1 MAPQYLAPAFARND
15 RRPIPN
21 AEYPNPWVIGIG
33 FWRRLMPQADL
44 VLLHAPSVYDFR
56 KESILYGPV
65 SDLVP
70 STPVFEMYPIG
81 LTTIAE
87 YLERHGLRVRI
98 VNLAVR
104 MLGSDRFD
112 PKKMIQKLK
121 PAAFGI
127 DLHWMP
133 HAHGAIEVAR
143 LCKVLHPDVPVMFG
157 GFSSTY
163 FHQELIRRPEVD
175 FVLRGDSTEEP
186 VLQLM
191 RHLTTRGSPGVR
203 AEWAGGPD
211 APPLAEIPNL
221 TWREPD
227 GTVHVNAL
235 TYSPENLDHVLI
247 DYSYVVKAVARY
259 RDLASFVPFKGWL
272 GYPITA
278 ALSVRGCTHNCKTCG
293 GSATSF
299 AALHN
304 RRRPA
309 YRAPEVLAQDIRN
322 IARFSRGPAFILGD
336 IRQPGQEYADRF
348 LRAIQGYEGPVIVE
362 LFDPAGREFI
372 QRVARAMP
380 NWTLE
385 ISLES
390 HSEEVRAAFGRP
402 YKNADVEDTMRY
414 ALEAGVKRL
423 DVFFMIGLPK
433 QDVQSVLDTVDYCEV
448 LMRDLPGTSR
458 SNNGPDRRLF
468 PFISPLAP
476 FLDPGSPVF
485 ENPERYGY
493 RFFARTL
500 EEHRQALVQPSWKYV
515 LNYETQWMNRDQIVD
530 STYEAGLRLN
540 RLKAAHGLV
549 DPAQAQ
555 RTEARILKARRLIAQ
570 VDDIMSIEDA
580 ELRARLLR
588 AIKPQVDQANLS
600 TVCDKAELTVP
611 MRGLKLNVPR
621 AAGILVEQMVK
632 QFLHRTETLPSK
644 SPAEPAGSDGMSH

>member
-1 MAPQYLAPAFARND
+1 
-15 RRPIPN
+15 
-21 AEYPNPWVIGIG
+21 
-33 FWRRLMPQADL
+33 MPRADL

-87 YLERHGLRVRI
+87 FLERHGFRVRI

-104 MLGSDRFD
+104 MLNSERFD
-112 PKKMIQKLK
+112 AEELISKLQ

-133 HAHGAIEVAR
+133 HAQGAIEVAR
-143 LCKVLHPDVPVMFG
+143 LCKKHHPDIPVMFG

-163 FHQELIRRPEVD
+163 YHEELVQRPEVD
-175 FVLRGDSTEEP
+175 FVVRGDSTEVP

-191 RHLTTRGSPGVR
+191 RHLVGHS
-203 AEWAGGPD
+203 D
-211 APPLAEIPNL
+211 ALALAEIPNL
-221 TWREPD
+221 TWSEPD
-227 GTVHVNAL
+227 GAVRVNEIA
-235 TYSPENLDHVLI
+235 YSPSDLDHVLI

-278 ALSVRGCTHNCKTCG
+278 ALSVRGCTHNCRTCG
-293 GSATSF
+293 GSATAF
-299 AALHN
+299 ASLHN

-309 YRAPEVLAQDIRN
+309 YRAPEDLAQDIRN
-322 IARFSRGPAFILGD
+322 IARFSKGPVFILGD
-336 IRQPGQEYADRF
+336 IRQAGEEYADRF
-348 LRAIQGYEGPVIVE
+348 LRAIHGYQGPVIVE
-362 LFDPAGREFI
+362 LFDDADRDFVR
-372 QRVARAMP
+372 RVGKAMP

-385 ISLES
+385 ISLET

-402 YKNADVEDTMRY
+402 YKNTPIEDTMRY
-414 ALEAGVKRL
+414 ALEAGVQRL
-423 DVFFMIGLPK
+423 DLFFMIGLPK
-433 QDVQSVLDTVDYCEV
+433 QDYQSVMDTVNYCQY
-448 LMRDLPGTSR
+448 LMSDLDH
-458 SNNGPDRRLF
+458 GPNRRLI

-515 LNYETQWMNRDQIVD
+515 LNYETDWMNRDQIVD

-540 RLKAAHGLV
+540 RLKAQYGLV
-549 DPAQAQ
+549 DAAQAE
-555 RTEARILKARRLIAQ
+555 RTEKRILRARRLIAQ
-570 VDDIMSIEDA
+570 VDDIVSIQDPERQA
-580 ELRARLLR
+580 KLLR
-588 AIKPQVDQANLS
+588 AIKPQVDDANLS
-600 TVCDKAELTVP
+600 TVCDKAELNVP
-611 MRGLKLNVPR
+611 LRGIKLNLPR
-621 AAGILVEQMVK
+621 AAGFFAGQTIK
-632 QFLHRTETLPSK
+632 RFLPRLKRDVVTS
-644 SPAEPAGSDGMSH
+644 

>member
-1 MAPQYLAPAFARND
+1 
-15 RRPIPN
+15 
-21 AEYPNPWVIGIG
+21 
-33 FWRRLMPQADL
+33 MPQADL

-56 KESILYGPV
+56 KKSILYGPV

-87 YLERHGLRVRI
+87 YLERHGFRVRI

-104 MLGSDRFD
+104 MLGSEQFD
-112 PKKMIQKLK
+112 PEKLIRK
-121 PAAFGI
+121 LRPIAFGI

-143 LCKVLHPDVPVMFG
+143 LCKKHHPDVPVMFG

-163 FHQELIRRPEVD
+163 YHDELIRRPEVD
-175 FVLRGDSTEEP
+175 FVVRGDSTELP

-191 RHLTTRGSPGVR
+191 QHL
-203 AEWAGGPD
+203 ANHPD
-211 APPLAEIPNL
+211 APSLAEIPNL
-221 TWREPD
+221 TWAEPG
-227 GTVHVNAL
+227 GTAHANEI
-235 TYSPENLDHVLI
+235 TYSPSDLDHVLI

-278 ALSVRGCTHNCKTCG
+278 VLSVRGCSRNCRTCG
-293 GSATSF
+293 GSATAF

-304 RRRPA
+304 RHRPA
-309 YRAPEVLAQDIRN
+309 YRAPEDLAQDIRN
-322 IARFSRGPAFILGD
+322 ISRFSKGPVFILGD
-336 IRQPGQEYADRF
+336 IRQAGEEYTDRF
-348 LRAIQGYEGPVIVE
+348 LRSIHGYQGPVIVE
-362 LFDPAGREFI
+362 LFDAADRDFVR
-372 QRVARAMP
+372 RVAAAMP

-385 ISLES
+385 ISLET

-402 YKNADVEDTMRY
+402 YKNGPIEDTMRY
-414 ALEAGVKRL
+414 ALDAGVRRL
-423 DVFFMIGLPK
+423 DIFFMIGLPK
-433 QDVQSVLDTVDYCEV
+433 QDYQSVMDTVDYCEY
-448 LMRDLPGTSR
+448 LIRDLDR
-458 SNNGPDRRLF
+458 GPKRRLI

-493 RFFARTL
+493 RLFARSL

-515 LNYETQWMNRDQIVD
+515 LNYETLWMNRDQIVD

-540 RLKAAHGLV
+540 RLKAHFGLV
-549 DPAQAQ
+549 DEVQAE

-570 VDDIMSIEDA
+570 VDDIMNIKDA
-580 ELRARLLR
+580 ERRAKLLR
-588 AIKPQVDQANLS
+588 AIKPQVDDANLS
-600 TVCDKAELTVP
+600 TVCDKTE
-611 MRGLKLNVPR
+611 LNVPLTGIKLNLPR
-621 AAGILVEQMVK
+621 AACFFVQQVVK
-632 QFLHRTETLPSK
+632 RLLPQTQRDVVTS
-644 SPAEPAGSDGMSH
+644 

>member
-1 MAPQYLAPAFARND
+1 
-15 RRPIPN
+15 
-21 AEYPNPWVIGIG
+21 
-33 FWRRLMPQADL
+33 MPRADL

-56 KESILYGPV
+56 KKSILYGPV

-87 YLERHGLRVRI
+87 YLERHGFRVRI

-104 MLGSDRFD
+104 MLNSDRFD
-112 PKKMIQKLK
+112 PEKLIQKLQ

-143 LCKVLHPDVPVMFG
+143 LCKKHHPDIPVMFG

-163 FHQELIRRPEVD
+163 YHEELIRRPEVD
-175 FVLRGDSTEEP
+175 FVIRGDSTEVP

-191 RHLTTRGSPGVR
+191 QHLIGHPS
-203 AEWAGGPD
+203 
-211 APPLAEIPNL
+211 APALAEIPNL
-221 TWREPD
+221 TWQEPD
-227 GTVHVNAL
+227 GTSQINEI
-235 TYSPENLDHVLI
+235 TYSPSDLNHVLI
-247 DYSYVVKAVARY
+247 DYSYVVRAVARY

-278 ALSVRGCTHNCKTCG
+278 ALSVRGCTHNCRTCG
-293 GSATSF
+293 GSASAF
-299 AALHN
+299 ATLHN

-309 YRAPEVLAQDIRN
+309 YRAPEDLAQDIRN
-322 IARFSRGPAFILGD
+322 IARFSKGPVFILGD
-336 IRQPGQEYADRF
+336 IRQAGDEYADRF
-348 LRAIQGYEGPVIVE
+348 LRAIHGYQGPVIVE
-362 LFDPAGREFI
+362 LFHAADRTFI
-372 QRVARAMP
+372 RRMAEAMP

-390 HSEEVRAAFGRP
+390 HSEKVRSVFGRP
-402 YKNADVEDTMRY
+402 YKNAPIENTMRY
-414 ALEAGVKRL
+414 ALEAEVQRL
-423 DVFFMIGLPK
+423 DVFFMIGLPE
-433 QDVQSVLDTVDYCEV
+433 QDYQSVMDTVDYCQY
-448 LMRDLPGTSR
+448 LMGDLDT
-458 SNNGPDRRLF
+458 GPRRRLI

-515 LNYETQWMNRDQIVD
+515 LNYETRWMNRDQIVA

-540 RLKAAHGLV
+540 RLKADYGV
-549 DPAQAQ
+549 IDTAQAA
-555 RTEARILKARRLIAQ
+555 RTEARILKARRLIEQ
-570 VDDIMSIEDA
+570 VDDIMSIQDP
-580 ELRARLLR
+580 ARQAKLLH
-588 AIKPQVDQANLS
+588 AIKPQVDDANLS
-600 TVCDKAELTVP
+600 TVCDKAELNVP
-611 MRGLKLNVPR
+611 LTGIKLNLPR
-621 AAGILVEQMVK
+621 AAGFFVGQAVRR
-632 QFLHRTETLPSK
+632 FL
-644 SPAEPAGSDGMSH
+644 PATQRDVVTS